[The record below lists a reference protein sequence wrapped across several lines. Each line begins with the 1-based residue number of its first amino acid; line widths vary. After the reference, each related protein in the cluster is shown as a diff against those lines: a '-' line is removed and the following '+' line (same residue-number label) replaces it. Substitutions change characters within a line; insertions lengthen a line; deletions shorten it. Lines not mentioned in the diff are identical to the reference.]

1 MTPPSPILA
10 SATSRVAA
18 IAAADAGL
26 AVAHLDRRLAVETD
40 PSDVHADLEAL
51 GVGGAP
57 FVLVDARAPEAY
69 ADAHLPGAISLPW
82 QSIDAD
88 TVASH
93 LPADSLVVTYCWSIH
108 CNAATRAAA
117 RLAALG
123 VPVKEM
129 IGGFDAW
136 RAEGRPV
143 VEPA

>member
-1 MTPPSPILA
+1 MTPPSPVPA
-10 SATSRVAA
+10 PATSRVAA
-18 IAAADAGL
+18 IAPAAAGL
-26 AVAHLDRRLAVETD
+26 AVAHFDRRLAVETD

-51 GVGGAP
+51 GVDGAP

-93 LPADSLVVTYCWSIH
+93 VPTDRLVVTYCWSIH

-117 RLAALG
+117 RLAAVG

-129 IGGFDAW
+129 IGGIDAW

-143 VEPA
+143 VTVD